1 MSARRGFGA
10 ALLFAAA
17 GCNLAPRYA
26 RPSSPSG
33 TSYRELVPA
42 TFKGAQGWKV
52 AQPKDDAI
60 RGKWWEMYGDPLLNQ
75 LEEEVDAANQT
86 LAKAVATYR
95 AAQTVVAQARAALWP
110 TVALSPSVS
119 RQRSGTSTFSSASGT
134 SVRSSGL
141 STIFL
146 LPLDASWEADLW
158 GRLRNTVTSAAHEA
172 QATAADLENTRLSLH
187 AQVGIFYF
195 QLRSQD
201 AQVKL
206 YEDTVVAFQKDLD
219 LVKIRHEGGI
229 ASDLDVAQA
238 ETQLKAAIAAGT
250 DLGINRAIFEHA
262 IAALVGKPASTFSIA
277 AAPLQT
283 NPPAIPVGIPSELLE
298 RRPDIAAAERRVA
311 EANANIGVARA
322 AFFPTLTL
330 SGQIGFVSTALS
342 SLLSVP
348 SFIWS
353 LGTTLSETLVDGG
366 KRKAQLEDTWA
377 LYDEFVATYRSTVI
391 AAFQEVE
398 DFLAELR
405 ILSQE
410 RREQDD
416 AVRAAQNALKVAE
429 DRYKFGVDSYLNV
442 ITAQTTLLSNQRI
455 AATIRMSQMTAS
467 VSLIRALGGGW
478 DASRLWSQPEAPPED
493 RISRAS
499 GGPDG
504 DSSHLNRN
512 ISQDELSVETKGR

>member
-1 MSARRGFGA
+1 MIAWRGLSA
-10 ALLFAAA
+10 ALLLAAA
-17 GCNLAPRYA
+17 GCNLAPRYT
-26 RPSSPSG
+26 RPSSPPA

-42 TFKGAQGWKV
+42 NFKGAQGWKL

-75 LEEEVDAANQT
+75 LEEEVDVANQT
-86 LAKAVATYR
+86 LAKAVASNR
-95 AAQTVVAQARAALWP
+95 AAQALVAQARGGLWP
-110 TVALSPSVS
+110 TVSLSPSVS
-119 RQRSGTSTFSSASGT
+119 RQRSSSSAFSSGT
-134 SVRSSGL
+134 GTAVRSSGL
-141 STIFL
+141 ATVYQ
-146 LPLDASWEADLW
+146 LPLQASWEADLW
-158 GRLRNTVTSAAHEA
+158 GRLRNTVSSAANEA

-187 AQVGIFYF
+187 AQVGINYF

-206 YEDTVVAFQKDLD
+206 YAETVAAFQKDLD
-219 LVKIRHEGGI
+219 LVRIRYQGGI

-250 DLGINRAIFEHA
+250 DLGINRALFEHA
-262 IAALVGKPASTFSIA
+262 IAVLVGKPASTFSIA
-277 AAPLQT
+277 VAPLQA

-330 SGQIGFVSTALS
+330 SGQTGFVSTALS
-342 SLLSVP
+342 SLFSAP

-353 LGTTLSETLVDGG
+353 LGTTLSETLFDGG
-366 KRKAQLEDTWA
+366 KRQAQLENTWA
-377 LYDEFVATYRSTVI
+377 LYDEFVATYRGTVLF
-391 AAFQEVE
+391 AFQEVE

-410 RREQDD
+410 RQEQDD
-416 AVRAAQNALKVAE
+416 AVQAAQTALARAE

-455 AATIRMSQMTAS
+455 AASIRMAQMTAS

-478 DASRLWSQPEAPPED
+478 DASRLSSKGEPPPEG
-493 RISRAS
+493 RVASAS

-504 DSSHLNRN
+504 D
-512 ISQDELSVETKGR
+512 GRDR